1 VDYRILGP
9 IEVRDDDRVLPLGAG
24 QQRALLALLLL
35 RANETVSRDRLIH
48 DLWGEHPPNTAKK
61 ALQGHVS
68 TLRKLLETDRARGAG
83 GRVIL
88 TRGSGYELQLERE
101 QLDLARFE
109 RLRSEGRGA
118 LAQGEPG
125 RAEARLREALALWR
139 GPPLADFAYEPF
151 AQSEI
156 ARLEELRVAT
166 LEDRFE
172 ADLAMGR
179 HGELVGEVEAL
190 VQEHPLRERLHG
202 QLMLALY
209 TAGRQAEALEVYQ
222 AARQALVEGLGI
234 EPSRQ
239 LRELH
244 QAILRQDP
252 GLDSQ
257 ATAEPAGALVS
268 ETPRGVFVGREAEIA
283 QLGAGLEDALAG
295 RGQLFLLVGEP
306 GIGKS
311 HLADELIRHAR
322 GRGARVLTGRCWEA
336 GGAPAYWPWVQALR
350 AYIREDEPEA
360 LRRQL
365 GAGAADVAQI
375 IPELRELFP
384 DLPEPSLEA
393 EGARFR
399 LFDSAG
405 RFLKDAAAAH
415 PLVLVLDD
423 LHAADEPSLLLL
435 RFVAGELGSSRILV
449 VGTYRDVDPTV
460 RDPLASTLAELA
472 RGQVTHRIELS
483 GLTPS
488 DVARYIQL
496 SAGATPAAEL
506 NAAIHAETE
515 GNPLFVGEVVRL
527 LAAEQRLAD
536 VDVQALW
543 TLGLPQ
549 GVREVIGRRLS
560 RLSEDCA
567 RVLTLA
573 SVLGRE
579 FGLDAL
585 ERLSELHA
593 DELLEVLDEAV
604 AARVLAAVPR
614 THGRLRFA
622 HALIRETVYDG
633 LTTPRRIQLHRRAGE
648 ALESYYAQDAEP
660 HVAELAH
667 HFFEA
672 APGGDVD
679 KALEYARRAG
689 ERALKLLGYE
699 EAARF
704 YELSLQALELTH
716 PADQVER
723 CQLLLALG
731 DALAK
736 AGSSSD
742 AKETFLAAAELA
754 RTSRLHEL
762 LARAAIGYGGR
773 FQWLR
778 AGKDGRL
785 VPLLEE
791 ALAAL
796 GEDSALRVRLLARLA
811 GALRDQPSLEPRSS
825 LSRQAVEIAR
835 RLGDP
840 DTLGYALVNLATATW
855 GPEIEELAE
864 IADEVSRLAEETDD
878 AERAFQ
884 ACWLHHITSMTLGD
898 HARVAALADEHRAL
912 ADELK
917 QPSQQWYSAVM
928 RTEWALLRG
937 EFSEGEQ
944 LAEEALRLGRRAQSW
959 DADFAY
965 RIALF
970 VLRREQGRLQEIE
983 ELIRLSLDEHAG
995 YRCFPALV
1003 PVLEWELGREDEA
1016 RRAFDELAAADLA
1029 KLPRDSEWLFSL
1041 SLLAETAARLED
1053 CDRAAILYQLLHPY
1067 ARLNASNSGAGA
1079 VGSVAR
1085 YLAILATT
1093 NSRWEDS
1100 ARHFEDALEVNA
1112 RMGARPWLA
1121 HTQYDYGRMC
1131 LARAK
1136 PGDRERAQQ
1145 LLASAE
1151 TSSRDLGMKA
1161 LTEKVTAISST

>member
-1 VDYRILGP
+1 
-9 IEVRDDDRVLPLGAG
+9 
-24 QQRALLALLLL
+24 
-35 RANETVSRDRLIH
+35 
-48 DLWGEHPPNTAKK
+48 
-61 ALQGHVS
+61 
-68 TLRKLLETDRARGAG
+68 
-83 GRVIL
+83 
-88 TRGSGYELQLERE
+88 
-101 QLDLARFE
+101 
-109 RLRSEGRGA
+109 
-118 LAQGEPG
+118 
-125 RAEARLREALALWR
+125 
-139 GPPLADFAYEPF
+139 
-151 AQSEI
+151 
-156 ARLEELRVAT
+156 
-166 LEDRFE
+166 
-172 ADLAMGR
+172 
-179 HGELVGEVEAL
+179 
-190 VQEHPLRERLHG
+190 
-202 QLMLALY
+202 
-209 TAGRQAEALEVYQ
+209 
-222 AARQALVEGLGI
+222 
-234 EPSRQ
+234 
-239 LRELH
+239 
-244 QAILRQDP
+244 
-252 GLDSQ
+252 
-257 ATAEPAGALVS
+257 
-268 ETPRGVFVGREAEIA
+268 
-283 QLGAGLEDALAG
+283 
-295 RGQLFLLVGEP
+295 
-306 GIGKS
+306 
-311 HLADELIRHAR
+311 
-322 GRGARVLTGRCWEA
+322 
-336 GGAPAYWPWVQALR
+336 
-350 AYIREDEPEA
+350 
-360 LRRQL
+360 
-365 GAGAADVAQI
+365 
-375 IPELRELFP
+375 
-384 DLPEPSLEA
+384 
-393 EGARFR
+393 
-399 LFDSAG
+399 
-405 RFLKDAAAAH
+405 
-415 PLVLVLDD
+415 
-423 LHAADEPSLLLL
+423 
-435 RFVAGELGSSRILV
+435 
-449 VGTYRDVDPTV
+449 
-460 RDPLASTLAELA
+460 
-472 RGQVTHRIELS
+472 
-483 GLTPS
+483 
-488 DVARYIQL
+488 
-496 SAGATPAAEL
+496 
-506 NAAIHAETE
+506 
-515 GNPLFVGEVVRL
+515 
-527 LAAEQRLAD
+527 
-536 VDVQALW
+536 
-543 TLGLPQ
+543 
-549 GVREVIGRRLS
+549 
-560 RLSEDCA
+560 
-567 RVLTLA
+567 
-573 SVLGRE
+573 
-579 FGLDAL
+579 
-585 ERLSELHA
+585 
-593 DELLEVLDEAV
+593 
-604 AARVLAAVPR
+604 
-614 THGRLRFA
+614 
-622 HALIRETVYDG
+622 
-633 LTTPRRIQLHRRAGE
+633 
-648 ALESYYAQDAEP
+648 
-660 HVAELAH
+660 
-667 HFFEA
+667 
-672 APGGDVD
+672 
-679 KALEYARRAG
+679 
-689 ERALKLLGYE
+689 
-699 EAARF
+699 
-704 YELSLQALELTH
+704 
-716 PADQVER
+716 
-723 CQLLLALG
+723 
-731 DALAK
+731 
-736 AGSSSD
+736 
-742 AKETFLAAAELA
+742 
-754 RTSRLHEL
+754 
-762 LARAAIGYGGR
+762 
-773 FQWLR
+773 
-778 AGKDGRL
+778 